1 MYVVDSLCSFE
12 EANASHLYSYK
23 HGFKGF
29 APKLTDDQ
37 ALQISIV
44 NDVGFMIRIW
54 PESPSFSD
62 SDMPPGLAKWKGICQ
77 SGEAFNASNCNR
89 VLESH
94 HFSWWKTKI
103 YKQSTSE
110 FKYYKKAYEA
120 ALKEGPGA
128 NMQLSQSNNQ
138 MLAVCVLDIVS

>member
-12 EANASHLYSYK
+12 EAKASHLYSYK

-29 APKLTDDQ
+29 APKLSDDQ
-37 ALQISIV
+37 ALQIS
-44 NDVGFMIRIW
+44 RIW

-89 VLESH
+89 CQVIMFTQKVLYSYEHAQSYQLGLGNE
-94 HFSWWKTKI
+94 KMERTK
-103 YKQSTSE
+103 
-110 FKYYKKAYEA
+110 
-120 ALKEGPGA
+120 
-128 NMQLSQSNNQ
+128 
-138 MLAVCVLDIVS
+138 